1 MDYLNKIQIK
11 SLLFFSVNSNSSL
24 SPIRS
29 KSKKLKNEFSGKF
42 SKYFGFRFQCFRVS
56 LRKKVATEKIDSFE
70 ETRDGASPNFLARAF
85 ETSPI

>member
-29 KSKKLKNEFSGKF
+29 KSKKTQKMSLPENIPNTSV
-42 SKYFGFRFQCFRVS
+42 FGFNVFGSRRN
-56 LRKKVATEKIDSFE
+56 KVVTEKIDSFE
-70 ETRDGASPNFLARAF
+70 ETGDGASPIFRPEF
-85 ETSPI
+85 FSPSF